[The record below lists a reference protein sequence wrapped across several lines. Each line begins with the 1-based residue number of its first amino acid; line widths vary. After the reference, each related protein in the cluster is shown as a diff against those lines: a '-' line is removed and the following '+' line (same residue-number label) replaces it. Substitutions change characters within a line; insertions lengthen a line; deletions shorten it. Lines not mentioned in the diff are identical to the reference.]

1 MFRWL
6 KNAFTKLLFGLN
18 ILVSVLLLCSYLA
31 IWIPPSKF
39 YWFALLANGY
49 PFLLL
54 ANILFAL
61 VWLYRRKRYFYLS
74 LSVILLGGT
83 HLFNLVGF
91 NWLGSTPS
99 ADALRVMSYN
109 VHYFN
114 TTASSSRKQL
124 EQVQEK
130 ILRNIETQA
139 VDIFCGQEFSGKT
152 MLYNQTA
159 NLFLEDKMGLKH
171 HFKGGGSSLAIFSK
185 YPILKKG
192 TIDFPNSY
200 NGAIYV
206 DLKYNNSTIRVYCF
220 HLQSIGLGSDEHEL
234 FDEGNLSTL
243 GQNATRKKYQRIN
256 NKLKEA
262 FLQREEQANFI
273 AQHIRNSPH
282 PVLVCGDMNDT
293 PSSYAYGQ
301 LSQNLTDAFRE
312 KGKGLGSTYAGLL
325 PFLRIDYIFTSP
337 SNQVETF
344 EVLPNSASDHYPI
357 YAHIRF

>member
-6 KNAFTKLLFGLN
+6 KKTFTKLLFGLN
-18 ILVSVLLLCSYLA
+18 IIISLLLFFSYLA
-31 IWIPPSKF
+31 IWIPPSNF
-39 YWFALLANGY
+39 YWFAILANGY

-54 ANILFAL
+54 VNLLFAL

-74 LSVILLGGT
+74 LATILLGGT

-91 NWLGSTPS
+91 NWSGSTPS
-99 ADALRVMSYN
+99 TDSLRVMTYN
-109 VHYFN
+109 VRYFN
-114 TTASSSRKQL
+114 ATALSNKKELKQA
-124 EQVQEK
+124 QEK
-130 ILRNIETQA
+130 ILRTIEGQA
-139 VDIFCGQEFSGKT
+139 IDIFCGQEFSGKT
-152 MLYNQTA
+152 VNYNKTA
-159 NLFLEDKMGLKH
+159 QQFLEHKMGLKH
-171 HFKGGGSSLAIFSK
+171 QFQGGGSSLAIFSK

-206 DLKYNNSTIRVYCF
+206 DLKYKDQILRVYCF
-220 HLQSIGLGSDEHEL
+220 HLQSIGLGSDEHEI
-234 FDEGNLSTL
+234 FDEDNLSTL
-243 GQNATRKKYQRIN
+243 GQNATQKKYQRIN

-273 AQHIRNSPH
+273 AEHIQNSPH

-301 LSQNLTDAFRE
+301 LAKNLSDAFRE
-312 KGKGLGSTYAGLL
+312 KGSGLGSTYAGLI
-325 PFLRIDYIFTSP
+325 PFLRIDYIFTNP
-337 SNQVETF
+337 SNQVEAF
-344 EVLPNSASDHYPI
+344 EVIPNSTSDHYPI